1 MNIYFYNNNSE
12 NNVLNKSLSNEYLLT
27 GFLRDSSDIRNP
39 IIKVNTSDN
48 IIGYNYCYIPKFS
61 RYYFITDI
69 TIIRTG
75 IYDITL
81 KCDVLMSFRNEI
93 LESYA
98 IINSTTT
105 DKTTKYLTSD
115 IYKSLVKDFTSIIK
129 FPSGLL
135 DSGEYILITA
145 GGNS

>member
-39 IIKVNTSDN
+39 TIKVNTNDN
-48 IIGYNYCYIPKFS
+48 IIGYNYCYIPKFN

-69 TIIRTG
+69 TIVRTG

-105 DKTTKYLTSD
+105 DKTNKYLSSD
-115 IYKSLVKDFTSIIK
+115 IYKSLVKDFTSVIQ